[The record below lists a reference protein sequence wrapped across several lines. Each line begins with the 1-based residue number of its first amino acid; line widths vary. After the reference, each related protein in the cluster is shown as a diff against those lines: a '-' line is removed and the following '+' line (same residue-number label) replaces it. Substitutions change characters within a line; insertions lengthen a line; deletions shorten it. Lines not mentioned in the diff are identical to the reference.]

1 MKLVSKEHAASSHGH
16 LLKSL
21 KLRKRLIRNII
32 LNTICISIA
41 LGGIFWGGYYFW
53 LFYEYE
59 ITNDSFVDQ
68 YITPV
73 NVRVPGYIKVIKF
86 TEHTKVSKG
95 DTLIMLDPI
104 EYELKLVE
112 AESALSQAIA
122 SSEAL
127 KAGVYSAQ
135 SNIAAANATILENE
149 SYLTSIKEKARRY
162 ENLYSRNAVSKQE
175 YEQVS
180 SDYKATEAKIEALMM
195 HKEAAIALANEA
207 KKKLLSAD
215 AAIAQRQAE
224 VDLALLNLSYTVVT
238 APQDGYT
245 GRRSLEMGQ
254 LMQAGQTVSSI
265 IGSENK
271 WITANF
277 KESQIANIY
286 IGQDVIIRVDAIK
299 NRKFQGKVVAISEAT
314 GSKYS
319 LLPVDNSAGNFVK
332 VQQRIPVRID
342 FVDASVDDMSLL
354 RAGMMVEVEAKIK
367 K

>member
-1 MKLVSKEHAASSHGH
+1 MKLESKEPSESSHGH
-16 LLKSL
+16 KIKSL
-21 KLRKRLIRNII
+21 KLRKRFIRNII
-32 LNTICISIA
+32 LNTICISLA
-41 LGGIFWGGYYFW
+41 FGGIVWGGYYFG

-73 NVRVPGYIKVIKF
+73 NVRVPGYIKTIRF
-86 TEHTKVSKG
+86 MEHTKVNQG
-95 DTLIMLDPI
+95 DTLLELDPI
-104 EYELKLVE
+104 EYQLKLAE
-112 AESALSQAIA
+112 AEASLSQAIA
-122 SSEAL
+122 AAEAL
-127 KAGVYSAQ
+127 RAGVNAAQ
-135 SNIAAANATILENE
+135 SNVAVANATILENK
-149 SYLTSIKEKARRY
+149 SYLSSIEEKARRY

-175 YEQVS
+175 YEQVT
-180 SDYKATEAKIEALMM
+180 SDFKATQAKIEALIMR
-195 HKEAAIALANEA
+195 KDAAIASANEA
-207 KKKLLSAD
+207 GKKLLSAD
-215 AAIAQRQAE
+215 ATITQRRAE
-224 VDLALLNLSYTVVT
+224 VDLVQLNLSYTVVT

-245 GRRSLEMGQ
+245 GRRTLEVGQ

-286 IGQDVIIRVDAIK
+286 IGQEVIIKVDAIK
-299 NRKFQGKVVAISEAT
+299 NRKFHGQVVAISEAT

-342 FVDASVDDMSLL
+342 LVGVSDQDLALL